1 MAKRRSF
8 EDGLTA
14 DEEAFVKQ
22 SGPTP
27 TARKPKPKSLPKSQP
42 KNKESNMPKSALK
55 QHIVEESSSAPV
67 ALAPAPTPVTTG
79 NLSVRI
85 DARITAAYLRAMTER
100 KIQGITPATQQEIVA
115 EAMIDWLKKHG
126 YWA

>member
-1 MAKRRSF
+1 MVKRRSF

-14 DEEAFVKQ
+14 DEEVFLKKGRVTPPPVKER
-22 SGPTP
+22 
-27 TARKPKPKSLPKSQP
+27 AKSPP
-42 KNKESNMPKSALK
+42 KNQPQKEELSMNKSALK
-55 QHIVEESSSAPV
+55 RQVIEETEPAQV
-67 ALAPAPTPVTTG
+67 VLAPAPKPVTTS

-115 EAMIDWLKKHG
+115 EAMVDWLKKHG
-126 YWA
+126 YLS

>member
-1 MAKRRSF
+1 MVKRRSF

-14 DEEAFVKQ
+14 DEEVFLKKGRVTPPPVKERAK
-22 SGPTP
+22 SP
-27 TARKPKPKSLPKSQP
+27 PKNQP
-42 KNKESNMPKSALK
+42 KKEELSMNKSALK
-55 QHIVEESSSAPV
+55 RQVIEETEPAQV
-67 ALAPAPTPVTTG
+67 VLAPAPKPVTTS

-115 EAMIDWLKKHG
+115 EAMVDWLKKHG
-126 YWA
+126 YLS

>member
-1 MAKRRSF
+1 VVKRRSF

-14 DEEAFVKQ
+14 DEEVFLKKGRVTLPPVKERPKSPPKNQ
-22 SGPTP
+22 PKKEELPMNKPALKRQVIEETEPTP
-27 TARKPKPKSLPKSQP
+27 
-42 KNKESNMPKSALK
+42 
-55 QHIVEESSSAPV
+55 I
-67 ALAPAPTPVTTG
+67 ALAPAPKPVTTS

-115 EAMIDWLKKHG
+115 EAMVDWLKKHG
-126 YWA
+126 YLQ

>member
-1 MAKRRSF
+1 MVKRRSF

-14 DEEAFVKQ
+14 DEEAFLKKGRVMPPPVKE
-22 SGPTP
+22 
-27 TARKPKPKSLPKSQP
+27 RPKSPPKNQP
-42 KNKESNMPKSALK
+42 KKEELSMNKPALK
-55 QHIVEESSSAPV
+55 RQVIEETEPAKV
-67 ALAPAPTPVTTG
+67 ALAPAPKPVTTS

-115 EAMIDWLKKHG
+115 EAMVDWLKKHG
-126 YWA
+126 YLS

>member
-1 MAKRRSF
+1 VVKRRSF

-14 DEEAFVKQ
+14 DEEVFLKKGRVTPPPVKERAK
-22 SGPTP
+22 SP
-27 TARKPKPKSLPKSQP
+27 PKNQP
-42 KNKESNMPKSALK
+42 KKEELSMNKSALK
-55 QHIVEESSSAPV
+55 RQVIEETEPAQV
-67 ALAPAPTPVTTG
+67 VLAPAPKPVTTS

-115 EAMIDWLKKHG
+115 EAMVDWLKKHG
-126 YWA
+126 YLS